1 MIKGVKNLVAYGF
14 SVEKA
19 IRCGTANPAEIMK
32 YGTKG
37 VVSPGSDADI
47 IVFDKHFNVLLSM
60 VEGKIVKNLI

>member
-1 MIKGVKNLVAYGF
+1 
-14 SVEKA
+14 
-19 IRCGTANPAEIMK
+19 MK